1 MILMGGGGPTAPAGA
16 LPPAGDP
23 EGGWGGKGFK
33 VANTALMGVPFAAAA
48 AAFLA
53 SSSFSSGL
61 EGGVMEAVSL
71 LKA

>member
-16 LPPAGDP
+16 PPPAGDP
-23 EGGWGGKGFK
+23 EGWGGKGFK
-33 VANTALMGVPFAAAA
+33 VANTALMGVPLAAAA

>member
-1 MILMGGGGPTAPAGA
+1 MILMGGGPTTAPAGV
-16 LPPAGDP
+16 LPPGDP
-23 EGGWGGKGFK
+23 EGWGGRGFK